1 MTRLRTSTV
10 HVLMALAEASLIAML
25 IVALVVGTALAAP
38 GGKGGNGGGK
48 GKPGTGSTGSL
59 TLIMVADANGN
70 GAPNWGDT
78 ITFQVTSTSQ
88 YPYVDVACY
97 QGGTLVYSAYAGFY
111 PSYPWPGA
119 QQMPLYSP
127 SWTGGA
133 ADCTAKLNSVTALS
147 FAVGA

>member
-1 MTRLRTSTV
+1 MRFIGTSV
-10 HVLMALAEASLIAML
+10 RHVVMALAEASLLAL
-25 IVALVVGTALAAP
+25 LVVALVAAP
-38 GGKGGNGGGK
+38 AFAGKGGNGGGK

-59 TLIMVADANGN
+59 TLVMVADANRN

-133 ADCTAKLNSVTALS
+133 AGCVAKLNSVTALS